1 MSVGHALT
9 RRAGRQLESTS
20 HLQYMDTKDQRGSF
34 QFVLYIMRQ
43 SLREVKEIFQYSKA
57 SKL

>member
-43 SLREVKEIFQYSKA
+43 SLREVKEIFPVLQS
-57 SKL
+57 